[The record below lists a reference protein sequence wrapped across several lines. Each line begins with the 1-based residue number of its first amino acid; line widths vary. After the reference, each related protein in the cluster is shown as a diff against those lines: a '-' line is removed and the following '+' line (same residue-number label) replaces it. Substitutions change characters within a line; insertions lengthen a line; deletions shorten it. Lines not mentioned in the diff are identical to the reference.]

1 MSIMR
6 SVLLAGAENVWLREK
21 AMRLP
26 FVRRSTARFMPGET
40 MDEALDACRRQQEQH
55 GTGTI
60 LTHLGENLSS
70 LAEAD
75 EVTNHYLDLLDRIAA
90 QKLDTQVSVKLTQL
104 GLDLGVDACGRHLAV
119 LVERAEAR
127 GNMIWIDMESTKYV
141 DPTLELFRRARA
153 ASPKVGLC
161 LQAYL
166 RRTKADLDALLPLA
180 PAIRLVKGAY
190 REPPELAFPDKAE
203 VDESYY
209 QLALRMLQ
217 PDAPAGTFLGLGT
230 HDERLIARIRQA
242 IAAQPGTPTPY
253 EFEMLYGIQ
262 RPLQARL
269 VAEKAPLR
277 VLISYGEF
285 WFPWYMR
292 RLAERPANVL
302 FVLKSLF
309 AG

>member
-40 MDEALDACRRQQEQH
+40 MDEALDACRRQQGQH

-75 EVTNHYLDLLDRIAA
+75 EVTKHYLDLLDRIAA

-141 DPTLELFRRARA
+141 DPTLDVVPARA
-153 ASPKVGLC
+153 APAIAEGRPVPAGLPASD
-161 LQAYL
+161 QG
-166 RRTKADLDALLPLA
+166 RPRLA
-180 PAIRLVKGAY
+180 PPARARRSGSSRAPTGN
-190 REPPELAFPDKAE
+190 RPSWPSPTRPRWTRATTSWPAECCSPTRPPGRSS
-203 VDESYY
+203 VS
-209 QLALRMLQ
+209 ALTTS
-217 PDAPAGTFLGLGT
+217 G
-230 HDERLIARIRQA
+230 
-242 IAAQPGTPTPY
+242 
-253 EFEMLYGIQ
+253 
-262 RPLQARL
+262 
-269 VAEKAPLR
+269 
-277 VLISYGEF
+277 
-285 WFPWYMR
+285 
-292 RLAERPANVL
+292 
-302 FVLKSLF
+302 
-309 AG
+309 